1 MNRTETQRLLTLVI
15 TLIAATSFGCAF
27 GEIRPDDWLQ
37 RQYSLEEK
45 HKSYSDSIRWAKYHV
60 AASFMET
67 ESRAAFVKSMPDFE
81 HLRFNDWEADPW
93 SLDDEEKR
101 NATIHVRYTG
111 YSMRTLTIV
120 VIQETQ
126 TWVREGKG
134 NAWTVTTTFEG
145 IESYAKN

>member
-1 MNRTETQRLLTLVI
+1 
-15 TLIAATSFGCAF
+15 
-27 GEIRPDDWLQ
+27 
-37 RQYSLEEK
+37 
-45 HKSYSDSIRWAKYHV
+45 
-60 AASFMET
+60 
-67 ESRAAFVKSMPDFE
+67 MPDFE